1 MLKEL
6 GNFLNGK
13 NAFWKGRDGK
23 TSSARVYGGI
33 TILAALWYVQEIISM
48 STPETI
54 GAAAT
59 AAGGLFIAIAGSA
72 MVYMFQNKNKN
83 EPVIPVQVDVTPQP
97 LITTSTTTEKP
108 YVEEQQLFV
117 DMTLNTD
124 DFYFKYSEIID
135 IWNELQSKK

>member
-13 NAFWKGRDGK
+13 NAFWKGRNGK

-33 TILAALWYVQEIISM
+33 TIITALWYVQEIIAM

-83 EPVIPVQVDVTPQP
+83 ELPIETPIEVP
-97 LITTSTTTEKP
+97 PIITTTSTTEKP
-108 YVEEQQLFV
+108 FVDDQQIFV

-135 IWNELQSKK
+135 RWNELQSKK